1 MALLKHDDRR
11 STAGAAKQPRKP
23 ARDPLRR
30 VAPPPAQAA
39 EGDVLDGIAGGR
51 RGRPSRRR
59 SADRAG
65 EKASVPTYM
74 PAPDAAPAG
83 EGVSRAREAAAAR
96 ARQAAMVRRSESL
109 AFVVHLGAEPTLRR
123 PIAPEPDPPDR
134 APERERIERELGIDA
149 LATSLEPYGTPPIA
163 PLAGRT
169 DRDALFTVTPN
180 EADSALL
187 RWEITQPLMPG
198 QSGTLSFQARVR

>member
-11 STAGAAKQPRKP
+11 STAGAAKKPRKP

-74 PAPDAAPAG
+74 PAPDSAPAG

-109 AFVVHLGAEPTLRR
+109 ALLVHLGAQPTLRR
-123 PIAPEPDPPDR
+123 PIPPEPHPPQPAPQPELLAPE
-134 APERERIERELGIDA
+134 LGNDA
-149 LATSLEPYGTPPIA
+149 LLTHPP
-163 PLAGRT
+163 P
-169 DRDALFTVTPN
+169 
-180 EADSALL
+180 
-187 RWEITQPLMPG
+187 
-198 QSGTLSFQARVR
+198 